1 MQTSSFLDRMRANS
15 TFETRAVGRI
25 ALVLVGL
32 FVLAA
37 LMSGGVFLQPA
48 NLLNLGF
55 QNVILLVV
63 SLGQLIVILTGG
75 IDLSVGAV
83 HALCSVIIVL
93 MQDVSLPV
101 ALLIAVGVA
110 VLLGALSGSIVTYVR
125 LPSFVV
131 TLGVAQIVS
140 SLAMV
145 IGKGGTVYTGLRGAG
160 LDPTLVEFYK
170 GSLLGV
176 PKPLVFGF
184 LACVVFALLLRTSYG
199 HFTYAVGGNRR
210 AAFLSGIPVQ
220 RVELLVYILS
230 AVIAGVS
237 GVLFVARVGLGDP
250 QAGRWLALDSIA
262 AVSIGGASLSGGTG
276 TVIGT
281 LFGVV
286 ILSVLNNI
294 MNLIGVPPTLQPAIK
309 GVVILLAVFLNSVRK
324 RS

>member
-1 MQTSSFLDRMRANS
+1 MQISSFLDRMRANS
-15 TFETRAVGRI
+15 TFETRAAGRI
-25 ALVLVGL
+25 GLVFVGL
-32 FVLAA
+32 FLLAA

-83 HALCSVIIVL
+83 HALCGVIIVL

-110 VLLGALSGSIVTYVR
+110 ALLGALSGSIVTYVR

-131 TLGVAQIVS
+131 TLGVAQIVT

-160 LDPTLVEFYK
+160 LDPTLIEFYK

-176 PKPLVFGF
+176 PKPLVFGL

-210 AAFLSGIPVQ
+210 AAFLSGIPVR
-220 RVELLVYILS
+220 RVQLLVFILS
-230 AVIAGVS
+230 SVIAGVS
-237 GVLFVARVGLGDP
+237 GALFVARVGLGDP

>member
-1 MQTSSFLDRMRANS
+1 
-15 TFETRAVGRI
+15 
-25 ALVLVGL
+25 
-32 FVLAA
+32 
-37 LMSGGVFLQPA
+37 
-48 NLLNLGF
+48 
-55 QNVILLVV
+55 
-63 SLGQLIVILTGG
+63 
-75 IDLSVGAV
+75 
-83 HALCSVIIVL
+83 
-93 MQDVSLPV
+93 
-101 ALLIAVGVA
+101 
-110 VLLGALSGSIVTYVR
+110 VR

-131 TLGVAQIVS
+131 TLGVAQIVT

-160 LDPTLVEFYK
+160 LDPTLIEFYK

-176 PKPLVFGF
+176 PKPLVFGL

-210 AAFLSGIPVQ
+210 AAFLSGIPVR
-220 RVELLVYILS
+220 RVQLLVFILS
-230 AVIAGVS
+230 SVIAGVS
-237 GVLFVARVGLGDP
+237 GALFVARVGLGDP